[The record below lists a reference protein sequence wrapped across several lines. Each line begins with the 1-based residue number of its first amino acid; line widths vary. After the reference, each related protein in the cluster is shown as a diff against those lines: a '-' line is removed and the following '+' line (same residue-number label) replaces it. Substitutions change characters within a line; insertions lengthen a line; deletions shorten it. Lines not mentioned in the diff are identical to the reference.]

1 MLNLYKNKSR
11 ILLLFLMILIVTACN
26 SIGEQ
31 ETKGGASEGTNS
43 VGDISDI
50 EGNKG
55 GTDVAGNGID
65 AEKQDD
71 RGERND
77 TTNYTNGRFG
87 YCIDYPQYWGE
98 AMESEN
104 GDGAV
109 LFADDI
115 IDVRVYGSYS
125 LDALGLDFYSYLN
138 EYYDG
143 WEQNEAVVSGA
154 DKAVKLIYYGEES
167 YQTAL
172 VAEKNGVIYT
182 FTISIWEHLSPEQMD
197 EQSKIIY
204 SEAEA
209 AGETFKVL

>member
-1 MLNLYKNKSR
+1 
-11 ILLLFLMILIVTACN
+11 
-26 SIGEQ
+26 
-31 ETKGGASEGTNS
+31 
-43 VGDISDI
+43 
-50 EGNKG
+50 
-55 GTDVAGNGID
+55 
-65 AEKQDD
+65 
-71 RGERND
+71 
-77 TTNYTNGRFG
+77 
-87 YCIDYPQYWGE
+87 
-98 AMESEN
+98 MESEN

-109 LFADDI
+109 LFVDDM

-125 LDALGLDFYSYLN
+125 LGVLGLDFYSYLN

-172 VAEKNGVIYT
+172 VAEKDEVLYT
-182 FTISIWEHLSPEQMD
+182 FTIFIEKHSGSEQMD
-197 EQSKIIY
+197 EQSEIIY

>member
-1 MLNLYKNKSR
+1 MLNLQRNKSR
-11 ILLLFLMILIVTACN
+11 ILLLFLIVLVLTACN
-26 SIGEQ
+26 PIGEQ
-31 ETKGGASEGTNS
+31 GTKGGSSEGTNS
-43 VGDISDI
+43 VGGISDI
-50 EGNKG
+50 ADNKE
-55 GTDVAGNGID
+55 GTDAGNGID
-65 AEKQDD
+65 AEKQDV
-71 RGERND
+71 RGERNNII
-77 TTNYTNGRFG
+77 NYTNGRFG
-87 YCIDYPQYWGE
+87 YSIDYPQYWGE

-109 LFADDI
+109 LFVDDM

-125 LDALGLDFYSYLN
+125 LGVLGLDFYSYLN

-172 VAEKNGVIYT
+172 VAEKDEVLYT
-182 FTISIWEHLSPEQMD
+182 FTIFIEKHSGSEQMD
-197 EQSKIIY
+197 EQSEIIY

>member
-1 MLNLYKNKSR
+1 MLNLHRNKSR
-11 ILLLFLMILIVTACN
+11 ILLLFLMVLIVTACN
-26 SIGEQ
+26 PTGEQ
-31 ETKGGASEGTNS
+31 GTKGGASEGTNF
-43 VGDISDI
+43 VGDTSDI
-50 EGNKG
+50 VDNTEGTN
-55 GTDVAGNGID
+55 VAEGGID
-65 AEKQDD
+65 AERQDD
-71 RGERND
+71 RGERNN
-77 TTNYTNGRFG
+77 TINYTNGRFG
-87 YCIDYPQYWGE
+87 YSIDYPQYWGE

-104 GDGAV
+104 GDGAI

-154 DKAVKLIYYGEES
+154 DKSVKLIYYGEES